1 MYPIEIM
8 EYIGRTLQKE
18 LKKSAKEYPVTAV
31 LGPRQSGKTTLAVK
45 AFPKKHYISLEN
57 MEAREFALKD
67 PKNFLKTYSNGVI
80 LDEVGR
86 CPSLLSYIQ
95 TKVDKDKQKGQY
107 ILTGSN
113 QFLLEEKITQSL
125 AGRVSILRLLPLSL
139 EELQH
144 SNKIKSA
151 NEMIFKGG
159 YPQLHTEDIRVHQW
173 FGNYLDTYVN
183 KDIRLVKNITNLS
196 QFNNLIKMC
205 AARAGQILN
214 LQSLSSDCGI
224 AQNTVKSW
232 LSVLENSFVI
242 KLLYP
247 YYKNFNKRLIKSPKI
262 FFYDTGLLCY
272 LLSIKKS
279 SEINTHAFK
288 GSLFENFVFVE
299 LEKYFF
305 NLGEKPP
312 LYFWRDKSGHEID
325 FLVDEEILKIIEV
338 KAGQTIAWDFFKNIE
353 YFYKISNCKVRSYLI
368 YAGRDKQIR
377 GETKVFS
384 WKDMNQVL
392 K

>member
-1 MYPIEIM
+1 MK
-8 EYIGRTLQKE
+8 YIGRTLQKE

-31 LGPRQSGKTTLAVK
+31 LGPRQSGKTILVVK
-45 AFPKKHYISLEN
+45 TFPKKQYISLEN

-67 PKNFLKTYSNGVI
+67 PKNFLQTYKNGVI
-80 LDEVGR
+80 LDEVQR

-139 EELQH
+139 EELKH
-144 SNKIKSA
+144 SNEIKTI

-159 YPQLHTEDIRVHQW
+159 YPQLHTEDIRISRW

-183 KDIRLVKNITNLS
+183 KDIRLIKNITNLS

-214 LQSLSSDCGI
+214 LQALSNDCGI

-247 YYKNFNKRLIKSPKI
+247 YYK
-262 FFYDTGLLCY
+262 
-272 LLSIKKS
+272 
-279 SEINTHAFK
+279 
-288 GSLFENFVFVE
+288 
-299 LEKYFF
+299 
-305 NLGEKPP
+305 
-312 LYFWRDKSGHEID
+312 
-325 FLVDEEILKIIEV
+325 
-338 KAGQTIAWDFFKNIE
+338 
-353 YFYKISNCKVRSYLI
+353 
-368 YAGRDKQIR
+368 
-377 GETKVFS
+377 
-384 WKDMNQVL
+384 
-392 K
+392 